1 MIQRDSGNRT
11 SHIRGRHILA
21 LSLVF
26 AAWLLLADNA
36 VACENE
42 PTTHHC
48 YSVVQWYMSAPGE
61 EVLGAKAEIET
72 FYAKVP
78 RWSHGDFITNELWVV
93 FPQWSD
99 AWVEGGTITG
109 AYRSESSPHD
119 FEARSYGPKELEV
132 FINEGPGP
140 ADGAVYGL
148 YIDEPY
154 GRNGDWCETWAWD
167 KGPNLCFSS
176 FPHSSTFL
184 QTGMEYATPTSSGA
198 TNFGTSIG
206 WAYWTNDTWHEDW
219 AGAGA
224 HATPYT
230 SNSCFGI
237 DDPILGYNWGSIEF
251 WAPETGCGG
260 ADAADSVNGPP
271 VRPPSPGQTQEPEYA
286 SPTGS
291 LLSDGRI
298 HEIADEF
305 ASQSGDSSPTSIR
318 AVNTSLREAI
328 EANPNNQI
336 RGTGPAEVARYDGE
350 VVFVTMEGSF
360 GLAGAPVPPG
370 ASAPTGKVLTLAIN
384 AHTGWIAYYGISEAP
399 AIGVSAL
406 GAPRTLG

>member
-1 MIQRDSGNRT
+1 MIEHDPGHRT
-11 SHIRGRHILA
+11 SRISRSHILA
-21 LSLVF
+21 LPLVLV
-26 AAWLLLADNA
+26 AWLVLADDA
-36 VACENE
+36 LACENE
-42 PTTHHC
+42 PVTHHC
-48 YSVVQWYMSAPGE
+48 YSVVQWYMAASGE
-61 EVLGAKAEIET
+61 EVLGAKAELET
-72 FYAKVP
+72 FYAEVP
-78 RWSHGDFITNELWVV
+78 RWQSGDFITNELWVV

-109 AYRSESSPHD
+109 ADRSESSPHY

-154 GRNGDWCETWAWD
+154 GRNGEWCETWAWD
-167 KGPNLCFSS
+167 KGPNLCFSG

-219 AGAGA
+219 AGSGA
-224 HATPYT
+224 HATGYT
-230 SNSCFGI
+230 TSSCFGI
-237 DDPILGYNWGSIEF
+237 DDPIPGYNWGSIEF
-251 WAPETGCGG
+251 WAPETGCGD
-260 ADAADSVNGPP
+260 ADVAGSASSPP
-271 VRPPSPGQTQEPEYA
+271 VRPPSPGQAPEPEYTA
-286 SPTGS
+286 PTGP

-298 HEIADEF
+298 REIADEF
-305 ASQSGDSSPTSIR
+305 ASQSGDSSPASIH
-318 AVNTSLREAI
+318 AVNTSQRGAI

-336 RGTGPAEVARYDGE
+336 RATDPADVARYDGE
-350 VVFVTMEGSF
+350 VVLVTVEGSF
-360 GLAGAPVPPG
+360 TLAGAPVPPG

-384 AHTGWIAYYGISEAP
+384 AHTGWIDYYGISEAP
-399 AIGVSAL
+399 ASGVSAL
-406 GAPRTLG
+406 GTSRSLG